1 MQKHEGE
8 RHVQKKILAVAVAG
22 ALTAPAVALAQSSV
36 TVSGAINVWYE
47 TAGASGAT
55 NTVPA
60 TGGTVST
67 FDVKNRDRVQDGN
80 GSNIRFTAV
89 EDIGG
94 GMQGFMQIESAVI
107 ANANQRNDAAGTP
120 AAGTTFS
127 PQAAGGWAT
136 RNSGVGLRGQAW
148 GEILLGI
155 WDVHYNEQDPA
166 DGQRL
171 RGAAQATS
179 LGLLNTFGNIGAINI
194 GTRYSNVIR
203 YQSPNWAGFNFKLA
217 YVRPTDNAVPTTT
230 SAASP
235 NVQEGTKNK
244 AINFAPQWS
253 NGPIFVGFSYLKDSD
268 IAVNQ
273 LAAFSG
279 TTVTNTTTGA
289 TIGTAGGGATIGS
302 AGATNLAEVKS
313 NRLTGAYTFPF
324 GLKLGL
330 IYDMSKLSIKSTGTA
345 TAGFGSSE
353 IKRNVWVLPI
363 SFNTGAHTIFATY
376 AQADKLKG
384 SVGGAGNTSIGTSE
398 VGITPVGAAA
408 GSTPLGLEENSKAK
422 FYSLGYQFDLS
433 KRTNIHFSFNQI
445 KNDKLASYD
454 FFSNAVNMN
463 AGSFGADPRTISLGI
478 RHAF

>member
-1 MQKHEGE
+1 MQK
-8 RHVQKKILAVAVAG
+8 KLLAVAVAG

-67 FDVKNRDRVQDGN
+67 FDVKNRDRVQDGA

-107 ANANQRNDAAGTP
+107 NQANQRNDAAGTP
-120 AAGTTFS
+120 ANGTSFT
-127 PQAAGGWAT
+127 PQNAGGWAT

-155 WDVHYNEQDPA
+155 WDVHYNEQYAA
-166 DGQRL
+166 DNQIIK
-171 RGAAQATS
+171 GASHNSS
-179 LGLLNTFGNIGAINI
+179 LALLNTFGGIGGIAI

-230 SAASP
+230 SAAAP

-279 TTVTNTTTGA
+279 TTVTQISTGA

-302 AGATNLAEVKS
+302 AGGTNLAEVKS
-313 NRLTGAYTFPF
+313 SRLSAAYTFPF

-330 IYDMSKLSIKSTGTA
+330 VYDMSKLSLKSTGTA

-353 IKRNVWVLPI
+353 VKRNVWVLPI
-363 SFNTGAHTIFATY
+363 SFNTGAHTIFAVY

-384 SVGGAGNTSIGTSE
+384 TIGGAGNTSIATSDVGVTAVGGT
-398 VGITPVGAAA
+398 TAM
-408 GSTPLGLEENSKAK
+408 GLEENSKAK

-433 KRTNIHFSFNQI
+433 KRTNLHLSYSQI

-454 FFSNAVNMN
+454 MFANGVGMN
-463 AGSFGADPRTISLGI
+463 AGSFGADPRIISLGI